1 MRPRTHSLQSVVFVV
16 RNALVGFGL
25 LLASAEVAAEDD
37 ASRHESSA
45 QPLTATVSALSTGPT
60 VSTKRAPRSGATL
73 VHTLADGETL
83 WDVARSYGVAP
94 EQVLQHN
101 GLSEADVRKLRPGR
115 TLKIVGAIRTPGKH
129 LGQTRTGGAQSS
141 GVHRVARG
149 ETVWDLARRFN
160 VSVAQIM
167 AANHLSAEA
176 IEKLREGQEL
186 RLPGV
191 QTDRGG
197 RPTHKP
203 RTERQK
209 RADVA
214 AQRLGLGS
222 LTAAGKLLH
231 GQVEARWIS
240 AAGSG
245 PGLAGTLRWPV
256 AQGWFVRGFG
266 SGEGGYHKAMDIM
279 GKTGWNVRAAADGIV
294 GYSGNAVSGFG
305 NMIMVVHAGG
315 WVTLYGHNSV
325 NYVSAGERV
334 HRGDVLAEVG
344 STGRST
350 GPHVHFELIYQGQNC
365 DPAPL
370 FRPGVRHRNG
380 KFSKLQYSSW
390 LKANQRPKAVQCAI
404 RQKHPRP
411 VLSEDPVRDAQHVDD
426 RDLFTPT
433 SDEDFSKLMRE
444 LSGPD
449 EPYNPDD
456 AQQDQ
461 GDQDGEGR

>member
-1 MRPRTHSLQSVVFVV
+1 V
-16 RNALVGFGL
+16 RHALVGFGL
-25 LLASAEVAAEDD
+25 LLASAASAPTAAEDD
-37 ASRHESSA
+37 TRHHESTA
-45 QPLTATVSALSTGPT
+45 PLTSSEPIASAS
-60 VSTKRAPRSGATL
+60 APRGGSSR
-73 VHTLADGETL
+73 VHTLAEGETL
-83 WDVARSYGVAP
+83 WDVARSYGVSP
-94 EQVLQHN
+94 EQVLQQN
-101 GLSEADVRKLRPGR
+101 GLSDADVRKLRPGR
-115 TLKIVGAIRTPGKH
+115 TLKIVGAIRTPAKN
-129 LGQTRTGGAQSS
+129 LGQARSGGSRAAGVAGVA
-141 GVHRVARG
+141 GVHYVARG

-167 AANHLSAEA
+167 AANHLSADA
-176 IEKLREGQEL
+176 IEKLREGQAL

-191 QTDRGG
+191 QVDRGG
-197 RPTHKP
+197 RPARKP
-203 RTERQK
+203 KTERQK
-209 RADVA
+209 RADGVA
-214 AQRLGLGS
+214 QQLGLGS
-222 LTAAGKLLH
+222 LMAAGKLLH

-240 AAGSG
+240 AAGG
-245 PGLAGTLRWPV
+245 GTGLAGTLRWPV
-256 AQGWFVRGFG
+256 SQGWFVRGFG

-305 NMIMVVHAGG
+305 NMVMVVHTGG

-370 FRPGVRHRNG
+370 FRPGVRHQNG

-390 LKANQRPKAVQCAI
+390 LKASQRPKAVQCAV

-411 VLSEDPVRDAQHVDD
+411 VLGEDPVRDAQHVDD

-433 SDEDFSKLMRE
+433 SDEDFSKLLRE

-449 EPYNPDD
+449 EPDIPGD
-456 AQQDQ
+456 AQ
-461 GDQDGEGR
+461 DGPDGPDAPDAPGN